1 MERRGEQQ
9 QQQRRKRRKRG
20 ERGRERER
28 GRENVFFF
36 PFPVIQN
43 QPPPPLDP
51 AEKEREREGKEAEE
65 RPGRKS
71 GGALRGWN
79 RGLERLSQRVFF
91 DVLGPPPPPP
101 RFTFFSLSLPL
112 SLLERTRAVEGKKH
126 RFRGSSPPL
135 PLSLFHLVSPLETR
149 NQTAV
154 FLLTTPW
161 SCPRAR
167 RSSRQTSTPSSPA
180 SLT

>member
-43 QPPPPLDP
+43 QNPPPLDP

-79 RGLERLSQRVFF
+79 RGLKRLSQRVFF
-91 DVLGPPPPPP
+91 DVLGPPPLHLASLFSLFRSPSLSSSAREPSKGKSIAFGGP
-101 RFTFFSLSLPL
+101 RLLSLSL
-112 SLLERTRAVEGKKH
+112 SFT
-126 RFRGSSPPL
+126 
-135 PLSLFHLVSPLETR
+135 
-149 NQTAV
+149 
-154 FLLTTPW
+154 
-161 SCPRAR
+161 
-167 RSSRQTSTPSSPA
+167 
-180 SLT
+180 